1 MGDNVEARAQEPS
14 FSAAPLPRCLKCNG
28 DVLLAAMISDVRRA
42 LVVRVYE
49 CECGELL
56 WDEKPRISSPEHA
69 ATPAMD
75 RAFNRPNGL

>member
-1 MGDNVEARAQEPS
+1 MEDRIEPRAQEPLV
-14 FSAAPLPRCLKCNG
+14 SAAPPHCPRCNG

-42 LVVRVYE
+42 LIVRVYE

-56 WDEKPRISSPEHA
+56 WDEKPSISPPEHA

-75 RAFNRPNGL
+75 GAFNSPNGL

>member
-1 MGDNVEARAQEPS
+1 MGHNVEERAQEPS
-14 FSAAPLPRCLKCNG
+14 FSAAPPRCLKCNG

-56 WDEKPRISSPEHA
+56 WDERPSISPPEHA

-75 RAFNRPNGL
+75 GAFNSPNGL